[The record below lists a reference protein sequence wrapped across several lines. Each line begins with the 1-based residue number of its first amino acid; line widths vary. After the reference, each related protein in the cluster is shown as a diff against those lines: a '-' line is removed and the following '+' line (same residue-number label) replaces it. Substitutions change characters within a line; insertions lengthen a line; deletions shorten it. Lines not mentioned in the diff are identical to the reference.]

1 MMTHVVRYSMTHYES
16 FLMYDSFKFQIEI
29 FGYYKMSQSY
39 ESSYQT
45 ELTKWNREKIKIL
58 EILDYKL
65 NVTYEQLN
73 EVK

>member
-1 MMTHVVRYSMTHYES
+1 
-16 FLMYDSFKFQIEI
+16 
-29 FGYYKMSQSY
+29 MSNSY
-39 ESSYQT
+39 ESSYET
-45 ELTKWNREKIKIL
+45 GLKIWNREKIKIL